1 MPKQAEDIIQVLI
14 VDDHPDVRDGIRRI
28 LTTESTIEVVGEATS
43 GKEGVELARK
53 LRPTIALMDIEMPGE
68 FDGLDATR
76 LLKQDC
82 RDCDVLMLTFHD
94 GQEYLKQALLCGA
107 SGYILKDSNRTDI
120 IQSVLTVA
128 NGGMLIDPAMLRY
141 LIHDIAQTDV
151 FFQNGSSATQK
162 SEELSKKAELTE
174 SLTRREREV
183 FELLGESLT
192 NIDISN
198 RLMISQ
204 ATVKSHVKSIL
215 RKLGLNYRTQAA
227 VLAVRLGV

>member
-1 MPKQAEDIIQVLI
+1 MIQVLI
-14 VDDHPDVRDGIRRI
+14 VDDRADVREGIRSI
-28 LTTESTIEVVGEATS
+28 LAIESTIEVVGEATS

-53 LRPTIALMDIEMPGE
+53 LRPNITLMDIEMPGE
-68 FDGLDATR
+68 FDGLVATR
-76 LLKQDC
+76 LLKKDC

-107 SGYILKDSNRTDI
+107 SGYILKDSTRTDLI
-120 IQSVLTVA
+120 RAVVTIA

-151 FFQNGSSATQK
+151 FFQNGSSATQRN
-162 SEELSKKAELTE
+162 EELAKKAELAKN
-174 SLTRREREV
+174 LTRREKEV

-192 NIDISN
+192 NIDIST

-204 ATVKSHVKSIL
+204 ATVKSHVKSVL
-215 RKLGLNYRTQAA
+215 DKLELNDRTQAA
-227 VLAVRLGV
+227 VLAVRLGL